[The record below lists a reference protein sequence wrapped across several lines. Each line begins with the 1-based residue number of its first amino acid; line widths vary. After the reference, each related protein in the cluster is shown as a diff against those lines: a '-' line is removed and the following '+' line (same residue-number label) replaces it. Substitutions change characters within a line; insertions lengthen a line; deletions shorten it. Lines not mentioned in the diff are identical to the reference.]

1 MKLRKA
7 DLKAIVKECLVEILQ
22 EGLAGVPLMERRNVP
37 RAVVPESV
45 DRTRTAPSPQAPPAL
60 GSITQQMRET
70 IKREAGGNRIMEEI
84 FAHTAATTLPAMIS
98 NDKAGVSKDPVTQF
112 VDSVEPT
119 QIFGEDAAAKW
130 AELAFM
136 NAPPKSRE

>member
-22 EGLAGVPLMERRNVP
+22 EGLSGEPLMERRNVP
-37 RAVVPESV
+37 RSIMAETA
-45 DRTRTAPSPQAPPAL
+45 DRARTAPAPSAAVTP
-60 GSITQQMRET
+60 SMKEI
-70 IKREAGGNRIMEEI
+70 IKREAGGNRMMEEI

-136 NAPPKSRE
+136 GAPPKSRE